1 MNQKLLTGAVAAMA
15 FLLPSTAM
23 GQTADFNIIPQPQQ
37 VVADAS
43 APFTLNSNTV
53 IYVQTNSQDMKRNA
67 TMLASYIQEATGI
80 RPTIGKLVKGNP
92 AIILSI
98 DKTISNAEG
107 YRLNSDAKQIRIA
120 GASAAG
126 VFYGIQT
133 LRKSLP
139 LCNGKATQ
147 VSIPA
152 VHITDAP
159 RFAYRGTHLDVSRHF
174 VTADSIRQFIDMLAL
189 HNINRF
195 HWHLTDDQGWRSE
208 IKKYPLLTR
217 MGAKREQTVI
227 GHDTGKYDGIR
238 YDGFY
243 TQQQI
248 RDIVKYAADRYIT
261 IVPEIDLPGHMQA
274 ALAAYPELGCT
285 GGPYKVWQKWGI
297 SDDVLCAGNDKV
309 LAFID
314 NVLKEVTQLFPS
326 KYIHVGG
333 DECPKVRWKD
343 CPKCQARIK
352 ALHLEA
358 KDGHSAEERLQSYV
372 ITHASNYLKSLG
384 RNTIGWDEILEGGLA
399 EGATVMSWR
408 GEAGGIAA
416 AKQNHD
422 VVMTPNSYLYFDY
435 YQSLDKANEPQ
446 AIGGYLPLQRVY
458 SYEPMPEELTA
469 EEARHII
476 GVQANIWTEYMPT
489 FKHMQYMALPRV
501 AALSEVQW
509 TQPQLKDYTDFTNRL
524 IGLTHLYDRLGY
536 NYAKHL
542 YNVNIHID
550 SDTKWQELVVHMT
563 TAGDAE
569 IRYTLDGSLP
579 TASSTLYTGAIHLQ
593 KSAKIRAAAFRN
605 GKSSSVTAQD
615 VTFNKATACP
625 VKLLQPTHKSYTFNG
640 GAALTDGLVGDK
652 GFGTGRWLGFSGND
666 LEAVI
671 DLKKPTEV
679 SSVSLN
685 TCVDKGSWIFDARN
699 IEVSLSTD
707 GVNFTSV
714 AKHSLPAMEKN
725 SADNINTYE
734 LKFSQ
739 TKARYI
745 KVYATSEHN
754 IPDWHSGKGKPA
766 FLFVDEISV
775 KYKSKQHAPKGQK
788 HIAQGNA
795 LR

>member
-15 FLLPSTAM
+15 FLLPKTAM

-37 VVADAS
+37 VIADAS
-43 APFTLNSNTV
+43 APFVLNANTV
-53 IYVQTNSQDMKRNA
+53 ICLQTNSQDMKRNA
-67 TMLASYIQEATGI
+67 SMLASYIKEATGI
-80 RPTIGKLVKGNP
+80 RPTIGKLVKGSP
-92 AIILSI
+92 AIVLSI

-107 YRLNSDAKQIRIA
+107 YKLNANAKQISIA

-139 LCNGKATQ
+139 LCSGKATQ

-152 VHITDAP
+152 VQITDAP

-174 VTADSIRQFIDMLAL
+174 VTTDSIRQFIDMLAL

-195 HWHLTDDQGWRSE
+195 HWHLTDDQGWRIE
-208 IKKYPLLTR
+208 IKKYPLLTAI
-217 MGAKREQTVI
+217 GSKRAQTVI
-227 GHDTGKYDGIR
+227 GHNSGKYDGKP
-238 YDGFY
+238 YSGYY
-243 TQQQI
+243 TQKEI
-248 RDIVKYAADRYIT
+248 REIVKYAADRYIT

-285 GGPYKVWQKWGI
+285 GGPYKVWEIWGI
-297 SDDVLCAGNDKV
+297 SDDVLCAGNDKTMK
-309 LAFID
+309 FID
-314 NVLKEVTQLFPS
+314 DVLKEVVGLFPS

-372 ITHASNYLKSLG
+372 ITHATKFLKSMG
-384 RNTIGWDEILEGGLA
+384 RNIIGWDEILEGGLA

-408 GEAGGIAA
+408 GESGGIAA

-422 VVMTPNSYLYFDY
+422 VIMTPNTYLYFDY
-435 YQSLDKANEPQ
+435 YQSLDKANEPD
-446 AIGGYLPLQRVY
+446 AIGGYLPLERVY
-458 SYEPMPEELTA
+458 SYEPMPKELTA
-469 EEARHII
+469 DEARHII

-489 FKHMQYMALPRV
+489 FKHMQYMALPRM

-550 SDTKWQELVVHMT
+550 SDTKWQEIVVHMT

-569 IRYTLDGSLP
+569 IRYTLDGSQP

-615 VTFNKATACP
+615 VTFSKATACP

-699 IEVSLSTD
+699 IEVSVSND
-707 GVNFTSV
+707 GVNFTTV
-714 AKHSLPAMEKN
+714 AKNSLPALEKN

-745 KVYATSEHN
+745 KVYATSEHS

-775 KYKSKQHAPKGQK
+775 K
-788 HIAQGNA
+788 
-795 LR
+795 

>member
-67 TMLASYIQEATGI
+67 NMLATYIQQATGI

-195 HWHLTDDQGWRSE
+195 HWHLTDDQGWRIE
-208 IKKYPLLTR
+208 IKKYPLLTKI
-217 MGAKREQTVI
+217 GAKREQTVI
-227 GHDTGKYDGIR
+227 GHNTGKYDGIP

-416 AKQNHD
+416 AKQDHD

-542 YNVNIHID
+542 YNVNINID

-640 GAALTDGLVGDK
+640 DAALTDGLVGDK

-775 KYKSKQHAPKGQK
+775 K
-788 HIAQGNA
+788 
-795 LR
+795 

>member
-67 TMLASYIQEATGI
+67 NMLATYIQQATGI

-174 VTADSIRQFIDMLAL
+174 VSADSIRQFIDMLAL

-195 HWHLTDDQGWRSE
+195 HWHLTDDQGWRIE
-208 IKKYPLLTR
+208 IKKYPLLTKI
-217 MGAKREQTVI
+217 GAKREQTVI
-227 GHDTGKYDGIR
+227 GHNTGKYDGIP

-435 YQSLDKANEPQ
+435 YQSLDKANEPL

-579 TASSTLYTGAIHLQ
+579 TASSTLYTGAIHPQ

-775 KYKSKQHAPKGQK
+775 K
-788 HIAQGNA
+788 
-795 LR
+795 